1 MARPPGAF
9 RTALFGAA
17 QQLREERGHFNA
29 YDLACASQ
37 VQATAAARTAE
48 NMARAGVFVIVGK
61 EKRADQRGW
70 VNLYELPDPEEA
82 AEPPDHPEPTTE
94 PLAAVMASWLDFE

>member
-1 MARPPGAF
+1 MARPPGEF

-29 YDLACASQ
+29 YQLAGASQ
-37 VQATAAARTAE
+37 VQAAVAVRTAE
-48 NMARAGVFVIVGK
+48 NMARAGVLVIVGK

-70 VNLYELPDPEEA
+70 VNLYELPEPEEVETAPSEPQA
-82 AEPPDHPEPTTE
+82 AE
-94 PLAAVMASWLDFE
+94 PLAAVMASWLTFE